1 MNELQTFSNAQFG
14 EIRSITIDGIPYFV
28 GRDVAKVLGYA
39 NTRDAL
45 AKRVDTEDKL
55 AGVAICD
62 TNGRETKPVL
72 INESGL
78 YSLIL
83 MVKGTF
89 PLSAIQK
96 NLIGCS
102 LQVKFPVILPFPL
115 AITFGIVIQ
124 AGGWLYWAVNGK
136 MSNSGLVSY
145 TLLSPNHSGK
155 RTHSIDRITP
165 HCVVGQLSAAS
176 ICGCFTSPDRE
187 ASCNYGIGKDG
198 QIALCVDEGN
208 RSWCSSSNA
217 NDQRAVTIECASDKE
232 HPYAMT
238 DAVYQSLIKL
248 CVDICRR
255 NGKSKLLWF
264 GDKDKTLAYEP
275 KAGEMVLTVHR
286 WFANKACPGDWLYSR
301 LGDLAAKVTA
311 QLGGG
316 ASAPSTNGTLYRVQA
331 GAFKSKENA
340 DRQLEK
346 IKAAGFDTY
355 MVQADGYYKIQI
367 GAYSV
372 KGNAENML
380 AKVKAAGFDAFI
392 TTEQGQ
398 AVSSTP
404 AKSLMPENLLLFCY

>member
-1 MNELQTFSNAQFG
+1 
-14 EIRSITIDGIPYFV
+14 
-28 GRDVAKVLGYA
+28 
-39 NTRDAL
+39 
-45 AKRVDTEDKL
+45 
-55 AGVAICD
+55 
-62 TNGRETKPVL
+62 
-72 INESGL
+72 
-78 YSLIL
+78 
-83 MVKGTF
+83 
-89 PLSAIQK
+89 
-96 NLIGCS
+96 
-102 LQVKFPVILPFPL
+102 
-115 AITFGIVIQ
+115 
-124 AGGWLYWAVNGK
+124 
-136 MSNSGLVSY
+136 MSNSSLVSY

-187 ASCNYGIGKDG
+187 ASCNYGVGKDG
-198 QIALCVDEGN
+198 QISLCVDEGN

-316 ASAPSTNGTLYRVQA
+316 ASTPSTDGTLYRVQA
-331 GAFKSKENA
+331 GAFKNKENA

-355 MVQADGYYKIQI
+355 MVQAGGYYKIQV

-372 KGNAENML
+372 KANAENML

-404 AKSLMPENLLLFCY
+404 AKKSVDEIAREVIRGDWGNGQDRKNRLTAAGYDYDAVQARVNQLL